1 MIRPNSGIYIVSM
14 MPVFDERSVSPLGEL
29 DKNHTSQLY
38 ANLIL
43 NHKENLDKIVNN
55 TLINYY
61 FDEQDRNFLPEIFRK
76 ENAGR
81 IFNNS
86 ENPYQ
91 VIKNIIDKNFSL
103 ASINLIIFANS
114 IGFSSSELKR
124 ILDLLT
130 IESDAVVIGKSLNQ
144 GVSFIGFNYLNQ
156 ELIND
161 IHWDGLKFDSLL
173 HKVNKFDNFVYV
185 WENSLVVN
193 SEKDFKLLYSE
204 LSKKGSLEYCSQQ
217 MHEKFTHIFIEY
229 KDILK

>member
-1 MIRPNSGIYIVSM
+1 MVRPSSGIYIVSM
-14 MPVFDERSVSPLGEL
+14 MPIFDEKSVSPLGEL
-29 DKNHTSQLY
+29 DKNNTSQLY
-38 ANLIL
+38 TDLIL
-43 NHKENLDKIVNN
+43 NHKENLDKIANN
-55 TLINYY
+55 TSINYC
-61 FDEQDRNFLPEIFRK
+61 FDEQDRNYLPDIFRK
-76 ENAGR
+76 ENAKC

-86 ENPYQ
+86 ETPYQ
-91 VIKNIIDKNFSL
+91 HIKNIVDKNFNL

-114 IGFSSSELKR
+114 IGFSSLELKR

-130 IESDAVVIGKSLNQ
+130 IESDAVIIGKSINDR
-144 GVSFIGFNYLNQ
+144 VSFIGFNNVSQ
-156 ELIND
+156 KLIND

-193 SEKDFKLLYSE
+193 SGKDFKLLYSE
-204 LSKKGSLEYCSQQ
+204 LSKKESLEYCSQQ